1 MFHDDMANYEKCMVL
16 LEIHSEIEQE
26 GAIMRFVKTVV
37 ADVGKI
43 HHIDVILIIIWC
55 KGMDFRSFC
64 SVRIPIMIG
73 GKPYCVFSSI
83 KKVKSFFYY
92 FVVSSFLII
101 FAPNYK
107 RL

>member
-1 MFHDDMANYEKCMVL
+1 M
-16 LEIHSEIEQE
+16 
-26 GAIMRFVKTVV
+26 GVKKYCLVNAKVIYFKKV
-37 ADVGKI
+37 AARESLKN
-43 HHIDVILIIIWC
+43 
-55 KGMDFRSFC
+55 
-64 SVRIPIMIG
+64 G

>member
-1 MFHDDMANYEKCMVL
+1 MFHYDIANYEKCMVL
-16 LEIHSEIEQE
+16 LEIHSEIKQE

-37 ADVGKI
+37 ADSF
-43 HHIDVILIIIWC
+43 HIDVILIIIWC
-55 KGMDFRSFC
+55 KGMGFRSSC

>member
-1 MFHDDMANYEKCMVL
+1 
-16 LEIHSEIEQE
+16 
-26 GAIMRFVKTVV
+26 
-37 ADVGKI
+37 
-43 HHIDVILIIIWC
+43 
-55 KGMDFRSFC
+55 MDFRSSC

>member
-1 MFHDDMANYEKCMVL
+1 MLYDDIANCEKCRVL
-16 LEIHSEIEQE
+16 LEVHSEIEQE
-26 GAIMRFVKTVV
+26 GSIVRFVKTVV
-37 ADVGKI
+37 ADSF
-43 HHIDVILIIIWC
+43 HIDVILIVIWC
-55 KGMDFRSFC
+55 KGMGFRSSC

>member
-1 MFHDDMANYEKCMVL
+1 MILQTAEGTLGLSLGKVL
-16 LEIHSEIEQE
+16 DF
-26 GAIMRFVKTVV
+26 ATF
-37 ADVGKI
+37 
-43 HHIDVILIIIWC
+43 
-55 KGMDFRSFC
+55 DFRSFC

-73 GKPYCVFSSI
+73 GKTYCVFSSI

>member
-1 MFHDDMANYEKCMVL
+1 MLYDDIANCEKYMVL
-16 LEIHSEIEQE
+16 L
-26 GAIMRFVKTVV
+26 A
-37 ADVGKI
+37 
-43 HHIDVILIIIWC
+43 
-55 KGMDFRSFC
+55 
-64 SVRIPIMIG
+64 RIPIMIG